1 MPWRYAEP
9 PYTSMPSYRM
19 TDIRFAIGGIG
30 AGAGRQ
36 RRRPL
41 HRSISRHS
49 GHPVTSPSTTP
60 PADEYHAA
68 SDGQQHDQ
76 PADRDAPVAD
86 RPCWFC
92 RPPCWPCGTSVLS
105 SSDSLGSVGSVG
117 LPGSIGL
124 LGSVGSVGPSLALHG
139 DRALGGG
146 RVAGLVYVST
156 YSPGFAASTEPD
168 TLTASVTSP
177 STSSVADT
185 PANGSNSESCS
196 TVTSSTPEST
206 GAIVSAGGTGFF

>member
-1 MPWRYAEP
+1 MLVLPATMLAVRHF
-9 PYTSMPSYRM
+9 RLVV
-19 TDIRFAIGGIG
+19 IRL
-30 AGAGRQ
+30 AGLSRLGRLT
-36 RRRPL
+36 RLHRLGRLRRP
-41 HRSISRHS
+41 
-49 GHPVTSPSTTP
+49 
-60 PADEYHAA
+60 
-68 SDGQQHDQ
+68 
-76 PADRDAPVAD
+76 
-86 RPCWFC
+86 F
-92 RPPCWPCGTSVLS
+92 
-105 SSDSLGSVGSVG
+105 LG
-117 LPGSIGL
+117 
-124 LGSVGSVGPSLALHG
+124 LHG

-206 GAIVSAGGTGFF
+206 SAIVSAGGTGFF

>member
-1 MPWRYAEP
+1 MLVLPATMLAVRHF
-9 PYTSMPSYRM
+9 RLVV
-19 TDIRFAIGGIG
+19 IRL
-30 AGAGRQ
+30 AGLSRLGRLT
-36 RRRPL
+36 RLRRLAWLGRLRRP
-41 HRSISRHS
+41 
-49 GHPVTSPSTTP
+49 
-60 PADEYHAA
+60 
-68 SDGQQHDQ
+68 
-76 PADRDAPVAD
+76 
-86 RPCWFC
+86 F
-92 RPPCWPCGTSVLS
+92 
-105 SSDSLGSVGSVG
+105 LG
-117 LPGSIGL
+117 
-124 LGSVGSVGPSLALHG
+124 LHG

-177 STSSVADT
+177 STPSVADT

>member
-1 MPWRYAEP
+1 MLVLPATMLAVR
-9 PYTSMPSYRM
+9 RFRLVV
-19 TDIRFAIGGIG
+19 IRLAGLNRLGI
-30 AGAGRQ
+30 
-36 RRRPL
+36 
-41 HRSISRHS
+41 
-49 GHPVTSPSTTP
+49 T
-60 PADEYHAA
+60 
-68 SDGQQHDQ
+68 
-76 PADRDAPVAD
+76 
-86 RPCWFC
+86 W
-92 RPPCWPCGTSVLS
+92 
-105 SSDSLGSVGSVG
+105 LGWLTRLR
-117 LPGSIGL
+117 LPL
-124 LGSVGSVGPSLALHG
+124 LGLHG

-206 GAIVSAGGTGFF
+206 SAIVSAGGTGFF

>member
-1 MPWRYAEP
+1 MLVLPATMLAVRHF
-9 PYTSMPSYRM
+9 RLVV
-19 TDIRFAIGGIG
+19 IRLAGLSRLGITWL
-30 AGAGRQ
+30 GRLAWL
-36 RRRPL
+36 RRP
-41 HRSISRHS
+41 
-49 GHPVTSPSTTP
+49 
-60 PADEYHAA
+60 
-68 SDGQQHDQ
+68 
-76 PADRDAPVAD
+76 
-86 RPCWFC
+86 F
-92 RPPCWPCGTSVLS
+92 
-105 SSDSLGSVGSVG
+105 LG
-117 LPGSIGL
+117 
-124 LGSVGSVGPSLALHG
+124 LHG

-196 TVTSSTPEST
+196 TVTSSTLEST

>member
-1 MPWRYAEP
+1 MLVLPATMLAVRHF
-9 PYTSMPSYRM
+9 RLVV
-19 TDIRFAIGGIG
+19 IRLAGLSRLGITWL
-30 AGAGRQ
+30 GRL
-36 RRRPL
+36 RRLAWLRRPFLGL
-41 HRSISRHS
+41 H
-49 GHPVTSPSTTP
+49 
-60 PADEYHAA
+60 D
-68 SDGQQHDQ
+68 
-76 PADRDAPVAD
+76 
-86 RPCWFC
+86 
-92 RPPCWPCGTSVLS
+92 
-105 SSDSLGSVGSVG
+105 
-117 LPGSIGL
+117 
-124 LGSVGSVGPSLALHG
+124 

-206 GAIVSAGGTGFF
+206 SAIVSAGGTGFF

>member
-19 TDIRFAIGGIG
+19 IDIRFAIGGIS
-30 AGAGRQ
+30 AGAGQ
-36 RRRPL
+36 
-41 HRSISRHS
+41 
-49 GHPVTSPSTTP
+49 TTP

-76 PADRDAPVAD
+76 SADRDAPVAD

-92 RPPCWPCGTSVLS
+92 RPPCWPCGASVLS
-105 SSDSLGSVGSVG
+105 SSDSLGSVGSASLGSVG
-117 LPGSIGL
+117 LP
-124 LGSVGSVGPSLALHG
+124 GSVGPSLAFTV
-139 DRALGGG
+139 GGG

-177 STSSVADT
+177 STPSVADT

-206 GAIVSAGGTGFF
+206 GATVSAGGTGFF

>member
-1 MPWRYAEP
+1 MLVLPATMLAMR
-9 PYTSMPSYRM
+9 RFRLVV
-19 TDIRFAIGGIG
+19 IRLAGLSRLGITWLRRL
-30 AGAGRQ
+30 AWLGR
-36 RRRPL
+36 P
-41 HRSISRHS
+41 
-49 GHPVTSPSTTP
+49 
-60 PADEYHAA
+60 
-68 SDGQQHDQ
+68 
-76 PADRDAPVAD
+76 
-86 RPCWFC
+86 F
-92 RPPCWPCGTSVLS
+92 
-105 SSDSLGSVGSVG
+105 LG
-117 LPGSIGL
+117 
-124 LGSVGSVGPSLALHG
+124 LHG

-206 GAIVSAGGTGFF
+206 GAVVSAGGTGFF

>member
-19 TDIRFAIGGIG
+19 IDIRFAIGGIG

-41 HRSISRHS
+41 RRSISRHS
-49 GHPVTSPSTTP
+49 GHPFTSPSTTP
-60 PADEYHAA
+60 PADECHAA

-117 LPGSIGL
+117 LPGSM
-124 LGSVGSVGPSLALHG
+124 LGRLRRPFLGLHG

-206 GAIVSAGGTGFF
+206 GAVVSAGGTGFF

>member
-1 MPWRYAEP
+1 MLVLPATMLAVRHF
-9 PYTSMPSYRM
+9 RLVV
-19 TDIRFAIGGIG
+19 IRLAGLSRLGITWL
-30 AGAGRQ
+30 GRLAWL
-36 RRRPL
+36 RRP
-41 HRSISRHS
+41 
-49 GHPVTSPSTTP
+49 
-60 PADEYHAA
+60 
-68 SDGQQHDQ
+68 
-76 PADRDAPVAD
+76 
-86 RPCWFC
+86 F
-92 RPPCWPCGTSVLS
+92 
-105 SSDSLGSVGSVG
+105 LG
-117 LPGSIGL
+117 
-124 LGSVGSVGPSLALHG
+124 LHG

-206 GAIVSAGGTGFF
+206 GAVVSAGGTGFF

>member
-1 MPWRYAEP
+1 MLVLPATMLAVR
-9 PYTSMPSYRM
+9 RFRLVV
-19 TDIRFAIGGIG
+19 IRLAGLSRLGITWL
-30 AGAGRQ
+30 GRL
-36 RRRPL
+36 RRP
-41 HRSISRHS
+41 
-49 GHPVTSPSTTP
+49 
-60 PADEYHAA
+60 
-68 SDGQQHDQ
+68 
-76 PADRDAPVAD
+76 
-86 RPCWFC
+86 F
-92 RPPCWPCGTSVLS
+92 
-105 SSDSLGSVGSVG
+105 LG
-117 LPGSIGL
+117 
-124 LGSVGSVGPSLALHG
+124 LHG

-206 GAIVSAGGTGFF
+206 GAVVSAGGTGFF

>member
-1 MPWRYAEP
+1 MLVLPATMLAVRHF
-9 PYTSMPSYRM
+9 RLVV
-19 TDIRFAIGGIG
+19 IRLAGLSRLGITWL
-30 AGAGRQ
+30 GRL
-36 RRRPL
+36 RRLAWLRRP
-41 HRSISRHS
+41 
-49 GHPVTSPSTTP
+49 
-60 PADEYHAA
+60 
-68 SDGQQHDQ
+68 
-76 PADRDAPVAD
+76 
-86 RPCWFC
+86 F
-92 RPPCWPCGTSVLS
+92 
-105 SSDSLGSVGSVG
+105 LG
-117 LPGSIGL
+117 
-124 LGSVGSVGPSLALHG
+124 LHG

-196 TVTSSTPEST
+196 TVTSSTLEST

>member
-1 MPWRYAEP
+1 MLVLPATMLAVR
-9 PYTSMPSYRM
+9 RFRLVV
-19 TDIRFAIGGIG
+19 IRLAGLSRLGITWL
-30 AGAGRQ
+30 GRLT
-36 RRRPL
+36 RLRRLRRP
-41 HRSISRHS
+41 
-49 GHPVTSPSTTP
+49 
-60 PADEYHAA
+60 
-68 SDGQQHDQ
+68 
-76 PADRDAPVAD
+76 
-86 RPCWFC
+86 F
-92 RPPCWPCGTSVLS
+92 
-105 SSDSLGSVGSVG
+105 LG
-117 LPGSIGL
+117 
-124 LGSVGSVGPSLALHG
+124 LHG

-206 GAIVSAGGTGFF
+206 SAIVSAGGTGFF

>member
-1 MPWRYAEP
+1 MLVLPATMLAVRHF
-9 PYTSMPSYRM
+9 RLVV
-19 TDIRFAIGGIG
+19 IRLAGLSRLGITWL
-30 AGAGRQ
+30 GRLAWL
-36 RRRPL
+36 RRPFLGL
-41 HRSISRHS
+41 H
-49 GHPVTSPSTTP
+49 
-60 PADEYHAA
+60 D
-68 SDGQQHDQ
+68 
-76 PADRDAPVAD
+76 
-86 RPCWFC
+86 
-92 RPPCWPCGTSVLS
+92 
-105 SSDSLGSVGSVG
+105 
-117 LPGSIGL
+117 
-124 LGSVGSVGPSLALHG
+124 

-206 GAIVSAGGTGFF
+206 SAIVSAGGTGFF

>member
-1 MPWRYAEP
+1 MLVLPATMLAVR
-9 PYTSMPSYRM
+9 RFRLVV
-19 TDIRFAIGGIG
+19 IRLAGLSRLGITWL
-30 AGAGRQ
+30 GRLAWL
-36 RRRPL
+36 RRP
-41 HRSISRHS
+41 
-49 GHPVTSPSTTP
+49 
-60 PADEYHAA
+60 
-68 SDGQQHDQ
+68 
-76 PADRDAPVAD
+76 
-86 RPCWFC
+86 F
-92 RPPCWPCGTSVLS
+92 
-105 SSDSLGSVGSVG
+105 LG
-117 LPGSIGL
+117 
-124 LGSVGSVGPSLALHG
+124 LHG

-206 GAIVSAGGTGFF
+206 GAVVSAGGTGFF

>member
-1 MPWRYAEP
+1 MLVLPATMLAVRHF
-9 PYTSMPSYRM
+9 RLVV
-19 TDIRFAIGGIG
+19 IRLAWLGRLGITWL
-30 AGAGRQ
+30 GRLT
-36 RRRPL
+36 RLGRLRRP
-41 HRSISRHS
+41 
-49 GHPVTSPSTTP
+49 
-60 PADEYHAA
+60 
-68 SDGQQHDQ
+68 
-76 PADRDAPVAD
+76 
-86 RPCWFC
+86 F
-92 RPPCWPCGTSVLS
+92 
-105 SSDSLGSVGSVG
+105 LG
-117 LPGSIGL
+117 
-124 LGSVGSVGPSLALHG
+124 LHG

-206 GAIVSAGGTGFF
+206 GAVVSAGGTGFF

>member
-1 MPWRYAEP
+1 MAICRASLHQYAIISDDRHTIRDWRH
-9 PYTSMPSYRM
+9 RC
-19 TDIRFAIGGIG
+19 R
-30 AGAGRQ
+30 GRQ
-36 RRRPL
+36 
-41 HRSISRHS
+41 
-49 GHPVTSPSTTP
+49 TTP

-68 SDGQQHDQ
+68 SDGQQHAQ

-105 SSDSLGSVGSVG
+105 SSDSLGSVGSA
-117 LPGSIGL
+117 S
-124 LGSVGSVGPSLALHG
+124 LGSVGSVGFLGLHG

>member
-60 PADEYHAA
+60 PADEYHAT

-117 LPGSIGL
+117 LPGSVGF
-124 LGSVGSVGPSLALHG
+124 LGLHG

-185 PANGSNSESCS
+185 
-196 TVTSSTPEST
+196 TTPEST
-206 GAIVSAGGTGFF
+206 GAVVSAGGTGFF

>member
-1 MPWRYAEP
+1 MLVLPATMLAVRHF
-9 PYTSMPSYRM
+9 RLVV
-19 TDIRFAIGGIG
+19 IRLAGLSRLGITWLRRL
-30 AGAGRQ
+30 AWL
-36 RRRPL
+36 RRPFLGL
-41 HRSISRHS
+41 H
-49 GHPVTSPSTTP
+49 
-60 PADEYHAA
+60 D
-68 SDGQQHDQ
+68 
-76 PADRDAPVAD
+76 
-86 RPCWFC
+86 
-92 RPPCWPCGTSVLS
+92 
-105 SSDSLGSVGSVG
+105 
-117 LPGSIGL
+117 
-124 LGSVGSVGPSLALHG
+124 

-206 GAIVSAGGTGFF
+206 SAIVSAGGTGFF

>member
-1 MPWRYAEP
+1 MLVLPATMLAVR
-9 PYTSMPSYRM
+9 RFRLVV
-19 TDIRFAIGGIG
+19 IRLAGLSRLGITWLG
-30 AGAGRQ
+30 WLTRL
-36 RRRPL
+36 RRPFLGL
-41 HRSISRHS
+41 H
-49 GHPVTSPSTTP
+49 V
-60 PADEYHAA
+60 
-68 SDGQQHDQ
+68 
-76 PADRDAPVAD
+76 
-86 RPCWFC
+86 
-92 RPPCWPCGTSVLS
+92 
-105 SSDSLGSVGSVG
+105 
-117 LPGSIGL
+117 
-124 LGSVGSVGPSLALHG
+124 

-206 GAIVSAGGTGFF
+206 SAIVSAGGTGFF

>member
-1 MPWRYAEP
+1 MLVLPATMLAVRHF
-9 PYTSMPSYRM
+9 RLVV
-19 TDIRFAIGGIG
+19 IRL
-30 AGAGRQ
+30 AGLSRLGRL
-36 RRRPL
+36 RRP
-41 HRSISRHS
+41 
-49 GHPVTSPSTTP
+49 
-60 PADEYHAA
+60 
-68 SDGQQHDQ
+68 
-76 PADRDAPVAD
+76 
-86 RPCWFC
+86 F
-92 RPPCWPCGTSVLS
+92 
-105 SSDSLGSVGSVG
+105 LG
-117 LPGSIGL
+117 
-124 LGSVGSVGPSLALHG
+124 LHG

-206 GAIVSAGGTGFF
+206 SAIVSAGGTGFF

>member
-1 MPWRYAEP
+1 MLVLPATMLAVR
-9 PYTSMPSYRM
+9 RFRLVV
-19 TDIRFAIGGIG
+19 IRLAGLRRLGITWL
-30 AGAGRQ
+30 GRL
-36 RRRPL
+36 RRP
-41 HRSISRHS
+41 
-49 GHPVTSPSTTP
+49 
-60 PADEYHAA
+60 
-68 SDGQQHDQ
+68 
-76 PADRDAPVAD
+76 
-86 RPCWFC
+86 F
-92 RPPCWPCGTSVLS
+92 
-105 SSDSLGSVGSVG
+105 LG
-117 LPGSIGL
+117 
-124 LGSVGSVGPSLALHG
+124 LHG

-206 GAIVSAGGTGFF
+206 SAIVSAGGTGFF